1 MREFRG
7 QFRDGKQPRPV
18 VTTALCVYGPYKLS
32 IGFDLVSDMNTSE
45 LVSSHSNVKLP
56 ELFARVVAAN
66 KLQIRNVLQSSPL
79 QPEYLNPDLCTA
91 GIYNERPR
99 GLPWTLA
106 SRPDIPV
113 FATVCTAQGLA
124 PCKCDELPSDCA
136 CRVLP
141 TQIAKP
147 MVHKGDRTSD
157 GSRVVPRS
165 APMAELLADVSS
177 TLGLG
182 SEGVEPEH
190 SERVLMFI
198 DPEILRLYSVA
209 GMSIRLD
216 LTKEEQNA
224 EQKLPRLLLRKVG
237 NDGGGVAL
245 DIELQDGSAYI
256 LLGERGNAEHLH
268 GIASAGKK
276 GKMLAFHRD
285 SSTFFRAASNG
296 KRALPDYTLVTT
308 HVGAIVVN
316 GIVVGYARFA
326 AVHWGYTCRLRRL
339 QQGEP
344 AAADSDTES

>member
-1 MREFRG
+1 M
-7 QFRDGKQPRPV
+7 QPRPV
-18 VTTALCVYGPYKLS
+18 VNKALCVYGPYKLS
-32 IGFDLVSDMNTSE
+32 IGSDLVSDMNTSE
-45 LVSSHSNVKLP
+45 LVSSHSNVKLS

-66 KLQIRNVLQSSPL
+66 KLQIHNVLQSSPL
-79 QPEYLNPDLCTA
+79 QPEYLNLSTA
-91 GIYNERPR
+91 GIYNELPR
-99 GLPWTLA
+99 GLPWTMDSMPA
-106 SRPDIPV
+106 IPV

-147 MVHKGDRTSD
+147 MVKKGDRTYD
-157 GSRVVPRS
+157 GSRVLPRS

-182 SEGVEPEH
+182 SKGVEPEH

-198 DPEILRLYSVA
+198 DPEILRLYSVD

-216 LTKEEQNA
+216 LTEEEQNA
-224 EQKLPRLLLRKVG
+224 EQQLPRLQLQKVK

-245 DIELQDGSAYI
+245 DIELRDGSAYI
-256 LLGERGNAEHLH
+256 LLGEKGNAEHLH

-316 GIVVGYARFA
+316 GSVVGFARFA
-326 AVHWGYTCRLRRL
+326 AVHWGYTCRLRPL
-339 QQGEP
+339 KQGEP
-344 AAADSDTES
+344 AAADSDTESD